1 MLISP
6 TLTSVAG
13 SFARRVRLGRQ
24 AHQSRGFVRTKSS
37 YSALSSRP
45 SSINH
50 AARFSVL
57 SLRADIMPSSRNHA
71 DRHTP
76 NNSWAKRFGLRL
88 DDGPLAP
95 GLIAVAKL
103 P

>member
-1 MLISP
+1 
-6 TLTSVAG
+6 
-13 SFARRVRLGRQ
+13 
-24 AHQSRGFVRTKSS
+24 
-37 YSALSSRP
+37 
-45 SSINH
+45 
-50 AARFSVL
+50 
-57 SLRADIMPSSRNHA
+57 MPSSRNHA

-103 P
+103 PQRNNETCV